1 MNFQS
6 WKFGSLDGRKQLH
19 SIDFGVL
26 VLAMTMEITTNENI
40 FDSLMTTD
48 LRY

>member
-1 MNFQS
+1 MSFQS

-19 SIDFGVL
+19 TTDYGVL
-26 VLAMTMEITTNENI
+26 VLVMAMGIAIKEII
-40 FDSLMTTD
+40 FDLLLTID